1 MPPHTADD
9 GKTDVYTEY
18 HPRWLRRPVSTFWW
32 LESWSYFAFILREVS
47 CVFVAWFVVYLL
59 WLVRAVA
66 QGAPSYQ
73 EFLTWSARPG
83 ILVLNVISFAFLMLH
98 AVTFFDAAPRAM
110 VLHVGRNR
118 VPARAVAASHYV
130 AWAAASVV
138 VCWILLGA

>member
-1 MPPHTADD
+1 MPPHVADD

-59 WLVRAVA
+59 WLVRAVT
-66 QGAPSYQ
+66 QGAASYQ

-83 ILVLNVISFAFLMLH
+83 IVVLNVISFAFLMFH

-110 VLHVGRNR
+110 VVHVGRSR

-130 AWAAASVV
+130 AWAAASVA
-138 VCWILLGA
+138 VCWILLGE